1 MLILGTS
8 KQPFMCEKAKDYT
21 AFKDFFCKVVF
32 LPLPDYPSR
41 QLLWTTA
48 LEKAGVERPNPDEVQ
63 TLARISECY
72 SSGSIC
78 SVVKRTLTTRRVERL
93 ARKPFSI
100 AELIGPL
107 SKEVLPQ
114 LLTSDPGATWV
125 LLSLYLPAHT
135 RPLPALRTR
144 STTTSTRKCA
154 SGITRRST

>member
-114 LLTSDPGATWV
+114 RTTSYQLRSYLRATFSPPPSSH
-125 LLSLYLPAHT
+125 LSLPRL
-135 RPLPALRTR
+135 
-144 STTTSTRKCA
+144 
-154 SGITRRST
+154 